1 MAKRKLTLQ
10 QQRRIRGQQDRS
22 RAQADN
28 EGEQEATTPESGLGS
43 EQTGIVAVRYSDSAD
58 VVNEAGGAVR
68 RCHFRAN
75 LDSLIA
81 GDRVAWRDGDSWG
94 VITAVHPRKNY
105 LDRPDNRGKLRPV
118 AANID
123 RIAIVLAPQP
133 QPHANLIDRYLV
145 ASEVRGIDTLLVLN
159 KTDMGV
165 TEDLTQLLDTYAQL
179 GYPLLFVSAKTG
191 AGMAQLAA
199 NLQHKTGVLVGQSGV
214 GKSSLINALIPDAHS
229 QTGPLS
235 TKTKASGSA
244 RSGQSEQGIVHRN
257 AKGTH
262 TTSSSQLFRL
272 PGGGGLIDS
281 PGIREFG
288 LWHLDTGQVATG
300 FVEFRPLLGRC
311 KFRDCQHRSEP
322 GCALIA
328 AVNDGR
334 VRAQRLDSYHSIVA
348 DLSAH

>member
-10 QQRRIRGQQDRS
+10 QQRRIKGQQDLS

-28 EGEQEATTPESGLGS
+28 EDAQITTAQTESGLGS
-43 EQTGIVAVRYSDSAD
+43 EQSGIVAVRYADSAD
-58 VVNEAGGAVR
+58 VVIEAGGAVR

-81 GDRVAWRDGDSWG
+81 GDRVAWRDGESWG
-94 VITAVHPRKNY
+94 VITAVQPRKNH

-145 ASEVRGIDTLLVLN
+145 ASEARGIASFLVLN
-159 KTDMGV
+159 KSDMGV
-165 TEDLTQLLDTYAQL
+165 TEDLTQLLTTYAQL

-199 NLQHKTGVLVGQSGV
+199 SLQHKTGVLVGQSGV
-214 GKSSLINALIPDAHS
+214 GKSSLINALIPDAET

-235 TKTKASGSA
+235 TKSAATGS
-244 RSGQSEQGIVHRN
+244 SQSEQGVVHRN

-288 LWHLDTGQVATG
+288 LWHLDAGQVAAG
-300 FVEFRPLLGRC
+300 FVELRPLLGHC

-328 AVNDGR
+328 AVNDGT
-334 VRAQRLDSYHSIVA
+334 VSAQRLDSYHSIVA
-348 DLSAH
+348 ELSAH

>member
-1 MAKRKLTLQ
+1 MAKRKLTVQ
-10 QQRRIRGQQDRS
+10 QQRRIRLQQDRS

-28 EGEQEATTPESGLGS
+28 RGAPAAAGLPESGLGA
-43 EQTGIVAVRYSDSAD
+43 EQTGVVAVRYADSAD
-58 VVNEAGGAVR
+58 VVIEAAGEVR

-81 GDRVAWRDGDSWG
+81 GDRVAWRDGDPWG
-94 VITAVHPRKNY
+94 VITAVQPRKNH
-105 LDRPDNRGKLRPV
+105 LDRPDNLGKLRPV

-145 ASEVRGIDTLLVLN
+145 ASEAQGIASMLVLN
-159 KTDMGV
+159 KCDMGE
-165 TEDLTQLLDTYAQL
+165 TEDLRRLLDTYGQL

-191 AGMAQLAA
+191 AGIAQLAA
-199 NLQHKTGVLVGQSGV
+199 SLQHKTGVLVGQSGV
-214 GKSSLINALIPDAHS
+214 GKSSLINALIPDADT

-235 TKTKASGSA
+235 TKATPVAS
-244 RSGQSEQGIVHRN
+244 RSSHREQGTARYT

-262 TTSSSQLFRL
+262 TTSASQLFRL

-288 LWHLDTGQVATG
+288 LWHLDAAQVAAG
-300 FVEFRPLLGRC
+300 FVEFRPLLGHC

-322 GCALIA
+322 ECALIA
-328 AVNDGR
+328 AVKEGT
-334 VRAQRLDSYHSIVA
+334 VRAQRLGSYHALVA
-348 DLSAH
+348 ELSAH

>member
-10 QQRRIRGQQDRS
+10 QQRRIRLQQDRS

-28 EGEQEATTPESGLGS
+28 GGGRVASGPPESGLGS
-43 EQTGIVAVRYSDSAD
+43 EQTGIVAVRYADSAD
-58 VVNEAGGAVR
+58 VVGPEGTVR

-81 GDRVAWRDGDSWG
+81 GDRVAWRDGEPWG
-94 VITAVHPRKNY
+94 VITAVQPRKNH

-145 ASEVRGIDTLLVLN
+145 ASEAQGMESILVLN
-159 KTDMGV
+159 KCDMKV
-165 TEDLTQLLDTYAQL
+165 TQDLEQLLDAYAQL
-179 GYPLLFVSAKTG
+179 GYPLLIVSAKTG
-191 AGMAQLAA
+191 AGITQLAA
-199 NLQHKTGVLVGQSGV
+199 SLKHKTGVLVGQSGV
-214 GKSSLINALIPDAHS
+214 GKSSLINALIPDAHT

-235 TKTKASGSA
+235 TKLTPAASPS
-244 RSGQSEQGIVHRN
+244 SDSQQGHVHHF

-288 LWHLDTGQVATG
+288 LWHLHAEQVAAG
-300 FVEFRPLLGRC
+300 FVEFRPLLGHC
-311 KFRDCQHRSEP
+311 KFRDCQHDGEP
-322 GCALIA
+322 ECALVA
-328 AVNDGR
+328 AVKVGA
-334 VRAQRLDSYHSIVA
+334 VRAERLASYHSIVA
-348 DLSAH
+348 ELNAH

>member
-10 QQRRIRGQQDRS
+10 QKRRIQGQQDRS
-22 RAQADN
+22 RAQADDEN
-28 EGEQEATTPESGLGS
+28 VQEDTVQSESGLGS
-43 EQTGIVAVRYSDSAD
+43 EQTGIVAVRYGNSAD
-58 VVNEAGGAVR
+58 IVIEVGGAVR

-81 GDRVAWRDGDSWG
+81 GDRVVWRDSESGS
-94 VITAVHPRKNY
+94 VITAVQSRKNY

-145 ASEVRGIDTLLVLN
+145 ACEARGIEPFLVLN
-159 KTDMGV
+159 KFDMEV
-165 TEDLTQLLDTYAQL
+165 TEDLTQLLNSYAQL
-179 GYPLLFVSAKTG
+179 GYRLLYVSAKTG
-191 AGMAQLAA
+191 AGVAQLATT
-199 NLQHKTGVLVGQSGV
+199 LQHKTGVLVGQSGV
-214 GKSSLINALIPDAHS
+214 GKSSLINALIPNADT

-235 TKTKASGSA
+235 TKLTATGSSHGA
-244 RSGQSEQGIVHRN
+244 QGIVHRD

-262 TTSSSQLFRL
+262 TTSASQLFRL

-288 LWHLDTGQVATG
+288 LWHLDAGQVAAG
-300 FVEFRPLLGRC
+300 FIEFRPLLGRC
-311 KFRDCQHRSEP
+311 KFRDCRHRSEP
-322 GCALIA
+322 ECALIA
-328 AVNDGR
+328 AVNNGT
-334 VRAQRLDSYHSIVA
+334 VRAQRLASYHSIVA
-348 DLSAH
+348 ELSAR